1 MPVKTA
7 NDIAAL
13 LMAKMEDV
21 AQGKNI
27 AGAETLCRLTE
38 AFCKL
43 VTTQMV
49 YAANNNLPPSI
60 PEIGQVTTPVKALKV

>member
-1 MPVKTA
+1 MPVKNA
-7 NDIAAL
+7 NDIAVL

-27 AGAETLCRLTE
+27 SGAETLCRLTE

-49 YAANNNLPPSI
+49 YAANNNTQPTI
-60 PEIGQVTTPVKALKV
+60 AEIGQVMAPAKALKP